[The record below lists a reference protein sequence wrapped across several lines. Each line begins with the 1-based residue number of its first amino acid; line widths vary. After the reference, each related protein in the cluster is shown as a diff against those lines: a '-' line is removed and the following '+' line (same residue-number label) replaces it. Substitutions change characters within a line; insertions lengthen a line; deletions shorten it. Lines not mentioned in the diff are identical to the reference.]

1 MIRATKVLL
10 PVLFISICTV
20 CFPQEKLKKPGNSP
34 TSAMQKELTIL
45 DNHLKTKRP
54 DFYGTLNPPL
64 TDQQITALEQEFK
77 ITLPPQVKLLY
88 KWKNGQAANERFVN
102 NSEFMPLESALETY
116 SILTPMIGHD
126 FEIKNWWN
134 ENWIPLFDNGG
145 GDNIC
150 VDMSGTFT
158 GNAGQ
163 IIEFWHADPDRN
175 VIAPSLEAFIAALN
189 KFYDTTPPANFD
201 EYFKIGEIDGYP
213 KRFVV
218 E

>member
-1 MIRATKVLL
+1 MIRATKVLV

-20 CFPQEKLKKPGNSP
+20 CFPQAKPAKSTNSP
-34 TSAMQKELTIL
+34 NPSMQKELAIL

-64 TDQQITALEQEFK
+64 TNQQIIALEQEFK

-88 KWKNGQAANERFVN
+88 QWKNGQAASKRFVN
-102 NSEFMPLESALETY
+102 NSQFLPLEEALETY
-116 SILTPMIGHD
+116 ATLTPMIGHD

-150 VDMSGTFT
+150 FDRSGIFT

-189 KFYDTTPPANFD
+189 KFYDTTPPSNFD
-201 EYFKIGEIDGYP
+201 EYFEIGEIEGYP